1 LVNNDAAFF
10 IVFLPEKKIQF
21 FFISGLMMY
30 IFNGERGFYKNDKVL
45 NQAVSQTSLDENLEL
60 IFP

>member
-1 LVNNDAAFF
+1 
-10 IVFLPEKKIQF
+10 
-21 FFISGLMMY
+21 MY
-30 IFNGERGFYKNDKVL
+30 IFNEERGFYKNDKVL